1 MIKRFG
7 TLVALATLGL
17 VATGPRALAGGCDG
31 DCNSDGFVTVEELV
45 QGVNIALGTLMISQ
59 CDPFDS
65 NDDNAVTV
73 EELVLAVNNALGTC
87 PFTGQFYGTVALADG
102 QTGTINLI
110 AQGNGQATGTM
121 TIRSA
126 ASASLFDHGSAAAVI
141 AIVSLSGTV
150 DLDNGTFS
158 IDGSFTDG
166 DGGTHNVHL
175 GGTFP
180 GLNGGGSLSV
190 NLDGTVFT
198 GSIAAGDG
206 STPTP
211 TRTRTSTPT
220 QTPTPTIT
228 PTSLIPTN
236 TPIPTH
242 TNPPPATPTATIG
255 LIDPPGI
262 AADLIGTWSGHA
274 FADAPTHV
282 DKAVQIKVEV
292 VSGQIRV
299 TDLSHNLLSTSPVVA
314 TLASPRAFFY
324 NKTGGSSNEN
334 LTLNS
339 LFPGG
344 LAGQYSKVSFSDPFH
359 PVALAVSLTK

>member
-7 TLVALATLGL
+7 TLIVLAALGL
-17 VATGPRALAGGCDG
+17 AATGPRALAAGCDG
-31 DCNSDGFVTVEELV
+31 DCNSDGVVTVEELV
-45 QGVNIALGTLMISQ
+45 QGVNIALGSILVTQ
-59 CDPFDS
+59 CNQFDS
-65 NDDNAVTV
+65 NNDQSVTV

-87 PFTGQFYGTVALADG
+87 PFTGQFYGTVALANG
-102 QTGTINLI
+102 QTGIINLV
-110 AQGNGQATGTM
+110 AQGNGQVTGTM

-126 ASASLFDHGSAAAVI
+126 ASASLFDQGNAAAVI
-141 AIVSLSGTV
+141 AIVSLSGSV

-166 DGGTHNVHL
+166 DGTHNVHL

-180 GLNGGGSLSV
+180 GLHGGGSLSV

-198 GSIAAGDG
+198 GSIVTGDG

-211 TRTRTSTPT
+211 TRTHPPTAT

-236 TPIPTH
+236 TPVPTH
-242 TNPPPATPTATIG
+242 TNLPTQTATPTTG
-255 LIDPPGI
+255 LINPPGI

-274 FADAPTHV
+274 DNDLTNDHRQ
-282 DKAVQIKVEV
+282 VQIKVEV
-292 VSGQIRV
+292 VSGQLKI
-299 TDLSHNLLSTSPVVA
+299 TDLKKNLLSTASVIA
-314 TLASPRAFFY
+314 TVASPRAFFY

-334 LTLNS
+334 LTMNS

-359 PVALAVSLTK
+359 PLALAIALTKD